1 MMTGDSYNL
10 PIQIETN
17 MGFANMGTFEDMEV
31 MFGDVRKT
39 ISKGEIKYDNEK
51 QAFLIPLS
59 QQETFRQKRNIE
71 IQIRCKFPDGSVI
84 GVSAGNYDI
93 EKATSK
99 VVL

>member
-1 MMTGDSYNL
+1 MMTGDAYNL

-17 MGFANMGTFEDMEV
+17 MGFANMGTFEDVEV
-31 MFGDVRKT
+31 MFGNVRKT
-39 ISKGEIKYDNEK
+39 ISGGEIKYDEGK

-59 QQETFRQKRNIE
+59 QKETFRQKRNVE
-71 IQIRCKFPDGSVI
+71 IKIRCKFPDGSVI

-93 EKATSK
+93 EESASK

>member
-31 MFGDVRKT
+31 MFGDVLKT

-71 IQIRCKFPDGSVI
+71 VQIRFKFPDGSVI
-84 GVSAGNYDI
+84 GISAGNYNI
-93 EKATSK
+93 EKSTSK

>member
-1 MMTGDSYNL
+1 MTGDAYRL
-10 PIQIETN
+10 PIQIETS
-17 MGFANMGTFEDMEV
+17 MGLANMGTFEDLEV

-39 ISKGEIKYDNEK
+39 ISGGEIKYDEEK

-59 QQETFRQKRNIE
+59 QKETFRQKRNVE
-71 IQIRCKFPDGSVI
+71 IQIRCKFPDGSVV

>member
-10 PIQIETN
+10 PIQIETS

-39 ISKGEIKYDNEK
+39 ISNGEIKYDDKK
-51 QAFLIPLS
+51 QAFLVPLS
-59 QQETFRQKRNIE
+59 QKETFRQKSNVE
-71 IQIRCKFPDGSVI
+71 IQIRVKFADGSVVGI
-84 GVSAGNYDI
+84 SAGEYSI

>member
-17 MGFANMGTFEDMEV
+17 MGFANMGTFEDLEV

-39 ISKGEIKYDNEK
+39 ISNGEIKYDNEK

-59 QQETFRQKRNIE
+59 QKETFRMRDKEE
-71 IQIRCKFPDGSVI
+71 IQIRCKFVDGSVK
-84 GVSAGNYDI
+84 GVSAGEIDI
-93 EKATSK
+93 VKSVSK